1 MVRVSVWCEPVSGI
15 VVGYYA
21 IVPTNV
27 APGGLTRKVRG
38 GYSGPIPGYLIAKL
52 ALSRD
57 LHGGGYGADLL
68 LDALEAVAAAA
79 NLAGGR
85 LVVVDAIDE
94 KAFGFYEHCGL
105 TPIGDSERLFARID
119 EISESLAL
127 AQYGLPP
134 ADTKAA
140 AAGFRWATSGT
151 PDYLMLLQIEPVAHT
166 PRSSSRPKDA
176 VADMFGA
183 LGFRSIA
190 EESDALASASPDIHC
205 RIDSPHHATIVI
217 RLDERAAVD
226 VPIPHDRPDLSAR
239 LSDDRV
245 ARIYATTDSIVQ
257 DGLIDRDMLARDIA
271 AGSVMAATVAVV
283 RS

>member
-1 MVRVSVWCEPVSGI
+1 MSGI

-27 APGGLTRKVRG
+27 APEGLTRKVRG

-57 LHGGGYGADLL
+57 LHGGGHGADLL

-79 NLAGGR
+79 NLGGGR

-94 KAFGFYEHCGL
+94 KAFEFYKHCGL
-105 TPIGDSERLFARID
+105 TPIGDSDRLFARID
-119 EISESLAL
+119 EISESLAV
-127 AQYGLPP
+127 AQYGLPT
-134 ADTKAA
+134 ADTKAV
-140 AAGFRWATSGT
+140 AAGFRWATSGK
-151 PDYLMLLQIEPVAHT
+151 PDYLMLLQIEPLAHRS
-166 PRSSSRPKDA
+166 PSSSIPKDA
-176 VADMFGA
+176 VTDMFGA

-190 EESDALASASPDIHC
+190 QESDVLASASPNIHC
-205 RIDSPHHATIVI
+205 RIDSPHHATIVV
-217 RLDERAAVD
+217 RLDTHDAVD

-239 LSDDRV
+239 LSDDGV
-245 ARIYATTDSIVQ
+245 ARIYATTDSIGQ
-257 DGLIDRDMLARDIA
+257 DGLIDRDMLAQDIA
-271 AGSVMAATVAVV
+271 AGFVMAATVAVV